1 MIPKKKKVA
10 VVYGSSIPIP
20 PMRGGAPA
28 IVIYNQIKDLQNK
41 NYSIKVFSNWED
53 GIDQYNKQKEIFT
66 NVRLNKLDKI
76 LYSLAFRIPYKVKK
90 LIFGTSRPEMISY
103 YICLIRNLI
112 IFNPD
117 MIVIHVTYH
126 LVFLLGIIFRLKK
139 IIFYHH
145 GSNMHKVLGEDK
157 WNQLVKYSRNGIIA
171 VSKSAF
177 IGTKDTF
184 KNKPRNSWVIHNGV
198 NTELFYPLE
207 KVEKNKIRKSLNI
220 PDDSIIY
227 VYHGRIYHTKGIHHV
242 IDSFKKSQN
251 HNSNSYLIIIGSS
264 SKENWADSDYETLI
278 KKKSSNVKDKII
290 FLGWVENSDLR
301 NYLGISDY
309 GFLISKVEE
318 GISLSMLECM
328 ACAVPVIA
336 TPMGGTTEVIK
347 HNKNGIIID
356 KKNIEESLDS
366 VMKNINRNIYEYS
379 EMKLFAKNTIE
390 KHHNYK
396 IVSKKF
402 ESVLKNIL

>member
-1 MIPKKKKVA
+1 MISKRKKVA

-28 IVIYNQIKDLQNK
+28 IVIYNQIKDLRNK
-41 NYSIKVFSNWED
+41 NYIIKVFSNWEN

-66 NVRLNKLDKI
+66 NVRLRNFDKI
-76 LYSLAFRIPYKVKK
+76 LNSLAFKIPYKLKK
-90 LIFGTSRPEMISY
+90 FIFGTSRPEMISY

-112 IFNPD
+112 IYNPD
-117 MIVIHVTYH
+117 VIVIHVTYH

-145 GSNMHKVLGEDK
+145 GSNMHKVLDEGK
-157 WNQLVKYSRNGIIA
+157 WNRLVKYSKNGIIA

-177 IGTKDTF
+177 TGTKNSF

-198 NTELFYPLE
+198 DTELFYPLE
-207 KVEKNKIRKSLNI
+207 IVERKKIRKSLNI

-227 VYHGRIYHTKGIHHV
+227 VYHGRIYHTKGINHV
-242 IDSFKKSQN
+242 IDSFIKSQN

-264 SKENWADSDYETLI
+264 SRENWADSDYETLI
-278 KKKSSNVKDKII
+278 KKKSKSVEDKII
-290 FLGWVENSDLR
+290 FLGWIENSDLR

-309 GFLISKVEE
+309 GLLISKVEE

-356 KKNIEESLDS
+356 EKNIEESLDS
-366 VMKNINRNIYEYS
+366 VMENINRNVYKYS
-379 EMKLFAKNTIE
+379 EMKLSAKNTIE
-390 KHHNYK
+390 KYHDYK
-396 IVSKKF
+396 IVRKNF

>member
-1 MIPKKKKVA
+1 MIPKRKKVA

-66 NVRLNKLDKI
+66 NVRLNKFDKI
-76 LYSLAFRIPYKVKK
+76 LDSLVFRIPYKIKK

-112 IFNPD
+112 IYNPD

-126 LVFLLGIIFRLKK
+126 LVFLLGIIFKLKK

-145 GSNMHKVLGEDK
+145 GSNMHKVLDEDK
-157 WNQLVKYSRNGIIA
+157 WNRLVKYSNNGIIS

-177 IGTKDTF
+177 IGTKNTF

-198 NTELFYPLE
+198 DTELFYPLE

-242 IDSFKKSQN
+242 IDSFIKSQN

-264 SKENWADSDYETLI
+264 SKENWADNNYETI
-278 KKKSSNVKDKII
+278 IRKKSNNVNNKII
-290 FLGWVENSDLR
+290 FLGWVENNDLR

-309 GFLISKVEE
+309 GLLISKVEE

-328 ACAVPVIA
+328 ACGVPVIA

-347 HNKNGIIID
+347 HNKNGIIVD
-356 KKNIEESLDS
+356 EKNIEKSLDD
-366 VMKNINRNIYEYS
+366 VMENIDRNMYEYP
-379 EMKLFAKNTIE
+379 EMKLFANKTIE
-390 KHHNYK
+390 QHHNYK
-396 IVSKKF
+396 IVRKKF
-402 ESVLKNIL
+402 ESVVKNIL